1 MIYQQAY
8 EGVKK
13 LLVSET
19 LYLTSSVFA
28 FTATLLIAVTSKMG
42 ETDAMP
48 LLLGAGLL
56 MIVSLVISIVATIM
70 EIIGLAKA
78 KRNESLFKTA
88 LGFAVA
94 GVFANV
100 GAVLTSGMFSNICS
114 GINEAFV
121 LLVSIYMVLGFY
133 SLALRLDNTAV
144 IRVGKAA
151 TIVIAVI
158 FAFAILDRVVSLFV
172 PRLDDMMDVACAV
185 LEIVAEVVL
194 LIYLALS
201 KKMLAKGTAE

>member
-185 LEIVAEVVL
+185 LEIVAGIVL
-194 LIYLALS
+194 LVYLALS